1 MLGAH
6 RWRQRHVV
14 ASFSPGP
21 SAVTI
26 SRAML
31 ALLPHTPHLPGARGA
46 LGREHTVRLLGP
58 LPCPVEGV
66 RSQWKGRGSCGCVLS
81 EGRGRP
87 GVTDGS
93 CKHSKHLHSL
103 RPTPS
108 LKEPHIPIGNSA
120 IPLAH
125 NLRKRAK
132 LLTSG
137 APCPDLESTLKRRPS
152 PGLPSQ
158 AVNWRRHIH

>member
-6 RWRQRHVV
+6 RWRQRRVA

-31 ALLPHTPHLPGARGA
+31 ALLPHAPHLPGARGA
-46 LGREHTVRLLGP
+46 LGREHRAP
-58 LPCPVEGV
+58 L
-66 RSQWKGRGSCGCVLS
+66 RSQWEGRGSCGCVLS

-103 RPTPS
+103 RPTILSAPTPS
-108 LKEPHIPIGNSA
+108 LKEPHTPIGNSA

-125 NLRKRAK
+125 NLRKRAE

-137 APCPDLESTLKRRPS
+137 APCPDPESTLKRRPS